1 MRSRPSA
8 AAARATAVRSTAWRR
23 PAAVAAILVVLTNGP
38 VFLLA
43 KSVLDRPGHWEDWA
57 VWPFFAAAA
66 TASAV
71 LAAAEHRRRGRSP
84 AEGDTAAVPV
94 TDHRGRGRSPEG
106 AAQWVGT
113 AAVAWFSVL
122 AVASSA
128 WSVDGSDTAWR
139 SFVYLGLA
147 LLAWVISGL
156 DCEDLCSVLAIVS
169 GFAVATSLV
178 LVVLRPDL
186 GVDDNGRWQ
195 GVYTNP
201 NSLAPLAALGVLVGI
216 RYLASGWS
224 ARMASA
230 GSARRASVGAPRRT
244 SAGSAHRAS
253 AGRGS
258 RLAGGALAALSL
270 VAMAGAGSRTAWLA
284 LAVAATV
291 AGLPSAHLWQRERW
305 GRSSAGLV
313 TAVVAAVGLAAACTV
328 LAASWNVATF
338 AQRRT
343 MWRLVWERIEQSPF
357 AGHGFFTFWDIEEL
371 TQHVLLRRGS
381 AHNSLMEVGL
391 GLGLLGAV
399 PFLVIVALA
408 VRNAGMH
415 AWRSPG
421 ADSWMWAAVV
431 AFLLV
436 ENVTESF
443 VLWFSYNWV
452 LLMAAAMRPV
462 PARPALVDAGGG
474 ADGDARPAP

>member
-8 AAARATAVRSTAWRR
+8 AAARATAVRLTAWRR

-38 VFLLA
+38 VFLVA
-43 KSVLDRPGHWEDWA
+43 KRVLDRPGHWEDWA

-66 TASAV
+66 AASAV
-71 LAAAEHRRRGRSP
+71 LAVADHRRRSRSSVEDDTASLAVAEHR
-84 AEGDTAAVPV
+84 
-94 TDHRGRGRSPEG
+94 HRGRSPEG

-139 SFVYLGLA
+139 SVVYAGLA
-147 LLAWVISGL
+147 LLAWAVSGL
-156 DCEDLCSVLAIVS
+156 DSEDLCSVLVLVS

-201 NSLAPLAALGVLVGI
+201 NSLAPLAALGVLVGV
-216 RYLASGWS
+216 RYLASGGS
-224 ARMASA
+224 ARGASA
-230 GSARRASVGAPRRT
+230 GSARRASGGSPR
-244 SAGSAHRAS
+244 SASFGSAREAS

-258 RLAGGALAALSL
+258 RLVGGALAALSL

-284 LAVAATV
+284 LAVAAAA
-291 AGLPSAHLWQRERW
+291 AGLPPAHRWQRERW
-305 GRSSAGLV
+305 GRGRAGLI
-313 TAVVAAVGLAAACTV
+313 TAAATAVGLAAACAV
-328 LAASWNVATF
+328 VAASWNVATF

-343 MWRLVWERIEQSPF
+343 MWRLVWERIEQRPV
-357 AGHGFFTFWDIEEL
+357 AGHGFFTFWDIDEL

-391 GLGLLGAV
+391 GLGLLGTV

-408 VRNAGMH
+408 ARNAGLL

-452 LLMAAAMRPV
+452 LLMAAALRPV
-462 PARPALVDAGGG
+462 PARPTVVTANGTA
-474 ADGDARPAP
+474 ARPAP